1 MSKAQTAAYD
11 WVRSR
16 GYAIP
21 AQLVGETVERLARDA
36 GGVVPPR
43 ALWVEAEPA
52 EHPLHG
58 MFEWNQRRAAD
69 AYRDVQARNVINSLR
84 ITDAESGEAA
94 PAFVHYRIVNNEGV
108 AEGYVNSSVIRVN
121 DAARDFALKEAL
133 DSLTELESRYK
144 SISELAAVWSAIR
157 QIRRQYV

>member
-1 MSKAQTAAYD
+1 MSKTQTTAYD
-11 WVRSR
+11 WVRNR

-36 GGVVPPR
+36 GGLAPPR
-43 ALWVEAEPA
+43 ALWTEAEPA
-52 EHPLHG
+52 DHPLHK

-94 PAFVHYRIVNNEGV
+94 PAFVHYRVVTDEGV
-108 AEGYVNSSVIRVN
+108 AEGYLHSPIIRGN
-121 DAARDFALKEAL
+121 DAAREFALKEAL
-133 DSLTELESRYK
+133 DSLTELEGRYK
-144 SISELAAVWSAIR
+144 SISELTAVWSAIR
-157 QIRRQYV
+157 QVRRQYG